1 MKIAVLGN
9 QARAMGNFWTVL
21 LRRMLAQGH
30 EVLCLIP
37 EAGADDDPVWEQKL
51 AAAGARLVH
60 YRLDRRGINPLRD
73 VLTICD
79 LRGIF
84 LREKPDR
91 LFSSAIKPVIYGS
104 LAAALAGYPAK
115 AGRCLM
121 ITGLGYAF
129 EADSLPKRLLMR
141 LAAFLYRLAFS
152 LAGPVLFQNPDD
164 MDLFARL
171 RIIAPGVRAGLC
183 KGTGVDVRHFSFRAP
198 SSAAPL
204 FLYVGRLVAAKG
216 ARDFMSL
223 ARLVRGGYPQAL
235 FRMVGPPEPGPGGVP
250 LSEVLAEQAAGNIEY
265 SGESRDVRPHLEA
278 ARALILPSRREGSP
292 VALLEAMACG
302 RAVLA
307 FDAPG
312 SREVVRHGETGFLS
326 PPGDL
331 KALAEGVES
340 LIRDPDLAARLG
352 RNGRSFVEKEYDAE
366 LVAEDLL
373 EKIGASG
380 CFNPQ
385 PAPSAD

>member
-1 MKIAVLGN
+1 
-9 QARAMGNFWTVL
+9 MGNFWTVL
-21 LRRMLAQGH
+21 MRRMLAHGH

-37 EAGADDDPVWEQKL
+37 EAGEGDDPVWEQKL
-51 AAAGARLVH
+51 VAAGARLAH
-60 YRLDRRGINPLRD
+60 YHLDRRGLNPLRD
-73 VLTICD
+73 IMTICD

-91 LFSSAIKPVIYGS
+91 LFASTIKPVIYGS
-104 LAAALAGYPAK
+104 LAAALAGYPAR

-129 EADSLPKRLLMR
+129 EADSPPKRLLMH
-141 LAAFLYRLAFS
+141 LAAFLYRWAFS
-152 LAGPVLFQNPDD
+152 LAGLVLFQNPDD
-164 MDLFARL
+164 RNLFARL
-171 RIIAPGVRAGLC
+171 RVIAPGVRAELC

-198 SSAAPL
+198 SDSAPL

-216 ARDFMSL
+216 ARDFMAL

-265 SGESRDVRPHLEA
+265 LGESRDVRLHLEA

-326 PPGDL
+326 PPGDI

-340 LIRDPDLAARLG
+340 LIRDPGLAARLG
-352 RNGRSFVEKEYDAE
+352 QNGRSFVEKEYDAE
-366 LVAEDLL
+366 LVAGDLL
-373 EKIGASG
+373 EKIGVSE
-380 CFNPQ
+380 
-385 PAPSAD
+385 

>member
-1 MKIAVLGN
+1 VKIAVLGN
-9 QARAMGNFWTVL
+9 QARAMANFWTVL
-21 LRRMLAQGH
+21 LRRMLGRGH

-51 AAAGARLVH
+51 VATGARLAH
-60 YRLDRRGINPLRD
+60 YRLDRRGLNPLRD
-73 VLTICD
+73 ILSVCD

-91 LFSSAIKPVIYGS
+91 LFASAIKPVIYGS
-104 LAAALAGYPAK
+104 LAAALAGYPAR

-129 EADSLPKRLLMR
+129 EADSPPKRLLMR
-141 LAAFLYRLAFS
+141 LAAFLYRFAFS
-152 LAGPVLFQNPDD
+152 LAGLVLFQNPDD
-164 MDLFARL
+164 RDLFARL
-171 RIIAPGVRAGLC
+171 RIISPGVRVELC
-183 KGTGVDVRHFSFRAP
+183 KGTGVDIRHFSFRAP
-198 SSAAPL
+198 SVPDPL
-204 FLYVGRLVAAKG
+204 FLYIGRLVAAKG
-216 ARDFMSL
+216 AGDFMAL
-223 ARLVRGGYPQAL
+223 ARLVRGRYPQAL

-250 LSEVLAEQAAGNIEY
+250 LSEVLAEQATGNIEY
-265 SGESRDVRPHLEA
+265 LGESRDVRLHLEA

-312 SREVVRHGETGFLS
+312 SREVVRHGKTGFLS

-340 LIRDPDLAARLG
+340 LIKDPDLAARLG
-352 RNGRSFVEKEYDAE
+352 QNGRSFVEKEYDAE
-366 LVAEDLL
+366 LVAVDLL

-380 CFNPQ
+380 
-385 PAPSAD
+385 